1 MQHCEVTKHHIMINL
16 QNLMVYC
23 QSCKDDLDSQV
34 EVFADSK
41 PQLVEKMSKFIDS
54 VKQIIFKIKKNIRL
68 A

>member
-1 MQHCEVTKHHIMINL
+1 MTKHHIMINL